1 MSVKFQQE
9 TIRTTGVKPEDL
21 TPKDLAHKVG
31 ERLTGGDTHTGYLAV
46 CRSRLH
52 SLTTT
57 TALLIRYKP
66 RPT

>member
-21 TPKDLAHKVG
+21 RPKDLAHKVG

-46 CRSRLH
+46 CRV
-52 SLTTT
+52 
-57 TALLIRYKP
+57 ALLNMIAVNANEVYN

>member
-21 TPKDLAHKVG
+21 TPKDLVHKVG

-46 CRSRLH
+46 CRVAFLSMPAVNANEEQ
-52 SLTTT
+52 T
-57 TALLIRYKP
+57 

>member
-31 ERLTGGDTHTGYLAV
+31 ERLTGGDTQTGYLAV
-46 CRSRLH
+46 CRVA
-52 SLTTT
+52 SL
-57 TALLIRYKP
+57 
-66 RPT
+66 RPQQC